1 MGIASNGTYVMAVT
15 GQTVNIYNTSGA
27 LQRSTD
33 AGTFITNAG
42 VTFGTKANDPRIVYD
57 PFISRWL
64 YVCSCDNDYLIVSS
78 GSDPAT
84 ATWKGVHLSSRNGDL
99 LMHVGFDKNWV
110 YVSEYETC
118 SGSNSAVEFAVPS
131 ADVAWTGS
139 GNVALTHEVSS
150 GCHTFDAIPEIDL
163 NPAKGV
169 TGPGYFVSRSG
180 EIESQTNAAIVLAI
194 DTFTP
199 SSSTAG
205 TFSAPDAP
213 VTIPT
218 GYVYNTP
225 VDANQPGSPGGIR
238 SLESHRPFSLMTT
251 NGTDMQL
258 VWSSGPC
265 HSSCGSQGVDSQQLI
280 FWFDVAIPGLTLIQ
294 QAKIS
299 HGSLA
304 FLFPSLAV
312 DGSNNTLIAATGC
325 STTQHCSVLI
335 FTHLTS
341 DGSGVFHGP
350 SLVHSGTTN
359 YQVCSAGPHP
369 GWGTY
374 STTAQDPVDTT
385 KIWTFQEYAAS
396 ATPCRWQ
403 TRILELQP

>member
-1 MGIASNGTYVMAVT
+1 MGIASNGSFVMAVT

-27 LQRSTD
+27 LQSSTV
-33 AGTFITNAG
+33 AGTFISNAG

-64 YVCSCDNDYLIVSS
+64 YVCSCANDFLIVSS
-78 GSDPAT
+78 GSDPT
-84 ATWKGVHLSSRNGDL
+84 TSTWRGVSLSSRNGDL
-99 LMHVGFDKNWV
+99 AMHVGFDKNWV

-118 SGSNSAVEFAVPS
+118 SGDNSAVEFAIPS
-131 ADVAWTGS
+131 ADVAWTGG
-139 GNVALTHEVSS
+139 GNVSLTHEVSS

-163 NPAKGV
+163 DPAKAV
-169 TGPGYFVSRSG
+169 TAPGYFLSRSG
-180 EIESQTNAAIVLAI
+180 ETQNQTNAAIVLAI
-194 DTFTP
+194 DTFSP

-205 TFSAPDAP
+205 TFSAAASPA
-213 VTIPT
+213 TIPT

-225 VDANQPGSPGGIR
+225 IDANQPGSPGGIG
-238 SLESHRPFSLMTT
+238 SAESHRPFSLTT
-251 NGTDMQL
+251 INGTDMQL

-265 HSSCGSQGVDSQQLI
+265 HSSCGSQGADSQQVI

-294 QAKIS
+294 KAKIS
-299 HGSLA
+299 DGSLG

-312 DGSNNTLIAATGC
+312 DASNNTLIAATGC
-325 STTQHCSVLI
+325 STTVHCSVII
-335 FTHLTS
+335 FSHLAS

-350 SLVHSGTTN
+350 HLALSGTAN
-359 YQVCSAGPHP
+359 YQVCDTGPHP

-374 STTAQDPVDTT
+374 TTSAQDPVDKT
-385 KIWTFQEYAAS
+385 KLWTFQEYAAS

-403 TRILELQP
+403 TRILELQL